1 VDSERAKL
9 RPVHESD
16 LGELVRLVWDP
27 DATGEFQW
35 FGFRMAKAREIER
48 RWHDDGLTG
57 GEASFLTVESDDGC
71 AGWVTWRVLPTGN
84 VEIGIAL
91 FPEYRGRG
99 IGTEAQRQRST
110 CSTRRRY
117 TGSKQAPR
125 STTWP
130 SRVR

>member
-1 VDSERAKL
+1 MGSELAKL
-9 RPVHESD
+9 RPVQESD
-16 LGELVRLVWDP
+16 LRELVRLLWDP
-27 DATGEFQW
+27 DAPGEFQW
-35 FGFRMAKAREIER
+35 FGFRMATAREIER
-48 RWHDDGLTG
+48 RWHDDGLI
-57 GEASFLTVESDDGC
+57 GETSFLTVESDDGC

-91 FPEYRGRG
+91 SL
-99 IGTEAQRQRST
+99 ST
-110 CSTRRRY
+110 AAAGSEPRLNANSCSTYSTRRLC